1 MGIEKLTSTL
11 LKEGEEEANKIVET
25 AKWHVQKMI
34 EEERAKQQERKKA
47 VEEEVKKLFNDER
60 NERLAWARLE
70 GKRIIAEAKEDA
82 IKRAVD
88 ELYELAPQIRKS
100 NEYARWLAREVGNAI
115 ADFGGKATV
124 RVVKGDKKILQK
136 ISVKVEENL
145 DALGGAIVESAD
157 GKMRVDLRLET
168 LFESRSDD
176 IRRQLAAEL
185 FES

>member
-11 LKEGEEEANKIVET
+11 LKEGEEESNKIIET

-34 EEERAKQQERKKA
+34 EDERAKQQERKA
-47 VEEEVKKLFNDER
+47 TVEEEVKKLFNEER

-82 IKRAVD
+82 IKQAMD

-100 NEYARWLAREVGNAI
+100 DEYARWLAREVSKAVGE
-115 ADFGGKATV
+115 FSGKAIV
-124 RVVKGDKKILQK
+124 RVVAGDKKLLSK
-136 ISVKVEENL
+136 ISAKVEEDL
-145 DALGGAIVESAD
+145 HALGGAVVESAD
-157 GKMRVDLRLET
+157 GKMRVDLRFET

-176 IRRQLAAEL
+176 IRRKLASEL